1 MSIRIILTRVAK
13 PGKASALAAAYTDR
27 CRAVQQEAGCEQFEV
42 FQGVEN
48 RERFVT
54 MERWKDA
61 AAEDAHR
68 ILTQAGKPVVRELS
82 VGAGEREDYTY
93 NRTR

>member
-1 MSIRIILTRVAK
+1 MSIRIVLTRIAK
-13 PGKASALAAAYTDR
+13 PGMASALAAAYKER
-27 CRAVQQEAGCEQFEV
+27 CRAVRQEPGCEQFEV

-48 RERFVT
+48 PDRFVT

-61 AAEDAHR
+61 AAEEAHKN
-68 ILTQAGKPVVRELS
+68 LTQASKPVVRELS

>member
-1 MSIRIILTRVAK
+1 MSIRIVLTRTAK
-13 PGKASALAAAYTDR
+13 PGKTSALAAAYKER
-27 CRAVQQEAGCEQFEV
+27 CRAVQQEPGCEQFEV

-48 RERFVT
+48 PERFVV
-54 MERWKDA
+54 MERWKDE
-61 AAEDAHR
+61 AAEEAHR
-68 ILTQAGKPVVRELS
+68 LLTQAGQPVVRELS